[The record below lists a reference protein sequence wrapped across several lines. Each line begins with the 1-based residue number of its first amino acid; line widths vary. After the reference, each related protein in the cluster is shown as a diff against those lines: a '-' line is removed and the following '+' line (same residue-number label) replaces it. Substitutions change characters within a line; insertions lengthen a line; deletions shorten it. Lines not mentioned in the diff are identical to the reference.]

1 LLNNFTQRLRTKTP
15 LPTLYSPLSTPHPLL
30 PTPLIELLEELA
42 QQNRLAAIGETGF
55 DLYNEKFKETEKIQD
70 ELFAIHLEAALR
82 YDLPLVLHVRRA
94 MHKVFALDRQLKKCR
109 AVVFHSWPGTLQE
122 GEALLKRG
130 INAFFSFG
138 TTIVLNHRET
148 MRCCAVFPAGRLLL
162 ETDAPYQPIKREPRR
177 PFSTWS
183 DLPLILESAAALRR
197 EAGAAGAESKELEQI
212 IEANFRSAFG
222 GIFLF

>member
-1 LLNNFTQRLRTKTP
+1 
-15 LPTLYSPLSTPHPLL
+15 
-30 PTPLIELLEELA
+30 
-42 QQNRLAAIGETGF
+42 
-55 DLYNEKFKETEKIQD
+55 LYNEKYRETEKIQD

-94 MHKVFALDRQLKKCR
+94 MHKVFALYRQLKKCR
-109 AVVFHSWPGTLQE
+109 AVVFHSWPGTLRE

-130 INAFFSFG
+130 VNAFFSFG
-138 TTIVLNHRET
+138 TTIMLNHKEA
-148 MRCCAVFPAGRLLL
+148 MRCCAAFPAGRLLL

-197 EAGAAGAESKELEQI
+197 EAGAVGTESKELEKI
-212 IEANFRSAFG
+212 IEANFRAAFG